1 MLGNYK
7 YKHLARVMSA
17 IQAVP
22 HSKADWE
29 RVFSMVRKTRMEARS
44 TVSNETLESILIQKV
59 TAVHSGPCH
68 SSKIRHE
75 AGFDS
80 CSQQCWYSWIQY
92 DTDRWAWHW
101 LMSWQWCKYGAYTLR
116 MRSSQVLSVLFSFLH
131 YLRLYSWTVTSSVLL
146 LVVTADFF
154 LIATHCHLR
163 LIVQKPTWSNHL
175 SDAQMNLVSFLN
187 FYYAIW

>member
-1 MLGNYK
+1 MCFPWCGKPAWKPDLQWAMRLLNPF
-7 YKHLARVMSA
+7 LFR
-17 IQAVP
+17 
-22 HSKADWE
+22 
-29 RVFSMVRKTRMEARS
+29 R
-44 TVSNETLESILIQKV
+44 
-59 TAVHSGPCH
+59 
-68 SSKIRHE
+68 
-75 AGFDS
+75 
-80 CSQQCWYSWIQY
+80 SQQYTVGHATVAKSATRLALTAAASSAGDSWIQY